1 MDSIEVAHGD
11 GLQGPALTMVS
22 AHIATLNGLKRRRC
36 GEARQNRDVVAARNR
51 HYSHLKNAWQAGA
64 RVVRVATHCTKL
76 MFPPSIFSMPASS
89 EWTPLFSD
97 DEPYDHAGESR
108 QAGKAVEGYGA
119 TCIYVVDSG
128 GAMNMAISVTVSA
141 P

>member
-1 MDSIEVAHGD
+1 
-11 GLQGPALTMVS
+11 MVS
-22 AHIATLNGLKRRRC
+22 AHIATLNGLSGGGC

-51 HYSHLKNAWQAGA
+51 TIHDLKNAWQAGA
-64 RVVRVATHCTKL
+64 RVVRVARTVPKP

-89 EWTPLFSD
+89 DGHRWFSD

-108 QAGKAVEGYGA
+108 EEAKLMEGYGA

-128 GAMNMAISVTVSA
+128 GR
-141 P
+141 

>member
-11 GLQGPALTMVS
+11 GCRGPALTMVS
-22 AHIATLNGLKRRRC
+22 AHIATLNGLKSGGC

-51 HYSHLKNAWQAGA
+51 HIHDLKNAWQAGA
-64 RVVRVATHCTKL
+64 RVVRVATPVPKL

-89 EWTPLFSD
+89 EWHRWFSD

-108 QAGKAVEGYGA
+108 QAGKLMEGYGA

-128 GAMNMAISVTVSA
+128 GART
-141 P
+141 

>member
-1 MDSIEVAHGD
+1 M
-11 GLQGPALTMVS
+11 
-22 AHIATLNGLKRRRC
+22 C
-36 GEARQNRDVVAARNR
+36 EARQNRDVVAARNR
-51 HYSHLKNAWQAGA
+51 HYSRSENAWQAGA
-64 RVVRVATHCTKL
+64 RVVRVATHCTEA

-89 EWTPLFSD
+89 EWTPLVFD

-108 QAGKAVEGYGA
+108 KAGKADGSYGA

-128 GAMNMAISVTVSA
+128 GAMNMSDSVTVSA